1 MNYVYVIM
9 YSMFFIAAVVAVVEE
24 SDLDDWISLVTNGA
38 LAVTSI
44 YAYTMKRYDLTMIT
58 LFSMQYCMALFWK
71 VQTDRFFV

>member
-38 LAVTSI
+38 LAVTVFMP
-44 YAYTMKRYDLTMIT
+44 T
-58 LFSMQYCMALFWK
+58 Q
-71 VQTDRFFV
+71 